1 MKKVFILLL
10 FMSFI
15 FCGCQ
20 SASEE
25 AVGENCDVRPMM
37 FYEGI
42 YWKNP
47 YIPVSELPEG
57 YESAGTVSEEMAYNT
72 GLDGIEFYTKEG
84 SGDFYTYQMTGTF
97 IGGNTVDTTKQAM
110 HYVQW
115 VPIESNE

>member
-1 MKKVFILLL
+1 MKKFFILLL
-10 FMSFI
+10 VFAFM

-20 SASEE
+20 NVSEKSD
-25 AVGENCDVRPMM
+25 GENCDVRPMI
-37 FYEGI
+37 YYDGN

-47 YIPVSELPEG
+47 YVPVSELPEG
-57 YESAGTVSEEMAYNT
+57 YEFAGTVSAEMAYNT

-110 HYVQW
+110 HYVRW
-115 VPIESNE
+115 VPIDSNN